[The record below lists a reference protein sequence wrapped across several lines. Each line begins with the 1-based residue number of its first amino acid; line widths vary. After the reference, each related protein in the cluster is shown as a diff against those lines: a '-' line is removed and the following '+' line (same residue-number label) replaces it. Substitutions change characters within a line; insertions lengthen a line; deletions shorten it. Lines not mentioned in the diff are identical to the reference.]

1 MTPLELKFQIIDD
14 ESLIVKIKN
23 EERRRFDLD
32 GINALTISEFENGG
46 SKINIYYMNEIV
58 EYIVTNDVALDV
70 AGIIPF
76 EKYVDNKY
84 FYFINRKNIDTVM
97 SDMHE
102 EVTFNF
108 KNGVTVLFKSND
120 AVNRFVDFIVNDVDN
135 KK

>member
-1 MTPLELKFQIIDD
+1 MTPLELKFQIVDD
-14 ESLIVKIKN
+14 KFLVVKIKN

-32 GINALTISEFENGG
+32 GINTITVSEFENCG
-46 SKINIYYMNEIV
+46 SKINIYYMTEIV

-76 EKYVDNKY
+76 EKYVDNKN

-108 KNGVTVLFKSND
+108 KNGVTVSYKTKD
-120 AVNRFVDFIVNDVDN
+120 AVNRFVDFMINDVDN